1 MKTLQSLT
9 ALGHHLPCDPLSHP
23 EDLISEELWI
33 FLWCEVGMCGATFH
47 LSDSSECVDPASLH
61 QYTIKFTFIWGSH
74 SGDSEKYCLLQLN
87 VV

>member
-1 MKTLQSLT
+1 
-9 ALGHHLPCDPLSHP
+9 
-23 EDLISEELWI
+23 
-33 FLWCEVGMCGATFH
+33 MCGATFH